1 MKILKATIQ
10 TVHVNSLFAIMKRIL
25 FFTIILLSSLGL
37 NCLAQQKQAVN
48 YADPMIGTADSRWML
63 FPGVTMPSGMV
74 NLSPD
79 NQNKGWKAGYE
90 YSIENIA
97 GFSHIHSWVMGGL
110 LTMPTTGE
118 LQTKPGDPK
127 DPDTGYRSR
136 FSHDTEV
143 ATPGYYAVT
152 LEDYKIRA
160 EITATK
166 RTGFQRYT
174 YPKSEKSR
182 ILFDLTI
189 PTEYGYRQYDTK
201 VEKINDTEIVGH
213 STQMGQGINCRLH
226 NDYTVYFIAK
236 LNKSFTSIGTWG
248 YSGNTPNSEKTVF
261 YGKGDFGAYVEFAT
275 DEGEEVLLKTGI
287 SFVSIEQARLNL
299 EIESN
304 EPFAW
309 DFEACKSFGAEVWN
323 NLLSNIKVDGNEA
336 DKRKFY
342 TNLYRTYTARAD
354 FSDVNGMYRDM
365 YEKVQVLDNPDNGIY
380 GCDALW
386 TTFWNINQ
394 LWNII
399 SPDLTNKWVNSMLEI
414 YDRGGWLPKGPTG
427 IEYSG
432 IMVASHEIPFIV
444 AAYQHGIRNFDI
456 EKAYKAMREI
466 QTVPGRYHEGGG
478 FVGNRQLEP
487 YMKHG
492 YVPIEAGWRNSE
504 AGSSNT
510 LEYAY
515 DDWCVAQFAKMLDK
529 KSDYQY
535 FMDRG
540 QNYRRMF
547 DPETK
552 FMRPRY
558 IDGSWMKP
566 FDPLEHSTW
575 FCEGSAWQYTWF
587 VPQDIYGLI
596 ELIGKDTFNERL
608 EFGMVESRK
617 KKFYHPQYVNV
628 GNQPNMQAAWL
639 FNYSGKPWLTQK
651 YSRLMV
657 QEYFGDN
664 PYNGWP
670 GDEDQGQMGS
680 WYVMTSM
687 GLFQMDGGC
696 REKPIYEIGSP
707 LFHKIEISLDPKY
720 YPGGKFVIE
729 TKNNSPKNMYVQN
742 AFLNGKKLTRC
753 WIYASE
759 LQAGGKLL
767 LEMGSTP
774 NKEWGVGIKNRPENP
789 N

>member
-1 MKILKATIQ
+1 
-10 TVHVNSLFAIMKRIL
+10 MKRIL
-25 FFTIILLSSLGL
+25 FLTIILIFSLKL
-37 NCLAQQKQAVN
+37 NCLAQQKQAVD
-48 YADPMIGTADSRWML
+48 YVDPMIGTADSRWML

-79 NQNKGWKAGYE
+79 NQNQGWKAGYE

-110 LTMPTTGE
+110 LTMPTTGK
-118 LQTKPGDPK
+118 LQTAPGNPK
-127 DPDTGYRSR
+127 DPDSGYRSR
-136 FSHDTEV
+136 FNHDTEM
-143 ATPGYYAVT
+143 ASPGYYAVT
-152 LEDYKIRA
+152 LEDYNIRA
-160 EITATK
+160 EITTTK

-201 VEKINDTEIVGH
+201 IEKVNDTEIVGH
-213 STQMGQGINCRLH
+213 STQMGEGQNCRLQ
-226 NDYTVYFIAK
+226 NDYTIYFVAK
-236 LNKSFTSIGTWG
+236 LNKPFHTIGAWG
-248 YSGNTPNSEKTVF
+248 DSNKSPNGDQTVFSGN
-261 YGKGDFGAYVEFAT
+261 GDFGAYLEFST
-275 DEGEEVLLKTGI
+275 NEGEEVLLKTGI
-287 SFVSIEQARLNL
+287 SFVSVEQARLNL
-299 EIESN
+299 EKESN
-304 EPFAW
+304 EPFGW
-309 DFEACKSFGAEVWN
+309 DFDACKKNGAEVWN
-323 NLLSNIKVDGNEA
+323 SLLSKIKVEGDEA

-365 YEKVQVLDNPDNGIY
+365 YEKVQVLENPENGIY
-380 GCDALW
+380 GSDALW

-399 SPDLTNKWVNSMLEI
+399 TPDLTNKWVNSMLEI
-414 YDRGGWLPKGPTG
+414 SDRGGWLPKGPTG

-444 AAYQHGIRNFDI
+444 AAYQHGIRNFDV
-456 EKAYKAMREI
+456 EKAYKAMYKL
-466 QTVPGRYHEGGG
+466 QTVPGRNHEGGG

-487 YMKHG
+487 YIKHG
-492 YVPIEAGWRNSE
+492 YVPVEAGWRNSE
-504 AGSSNT
+504 AASSNT

-515 DDWCVAQFAKMLDK
+515 DDWCVAQMAKMLDK

-535 FMDRG
+535 FLNRG
-540 QNYRRMF
+540 QSYRRMF

-552 FMRPRY
+552 FMRPRH
-558 IDGSWMKP
+558 IDGSWMEP
-566 FDPLEHSTW
+566 FNPLQRNHW
-575 FCEGSAWQYTWF
+575 FCEASAWQYTWF

-596 ELIGKDTFNERL
+596 DLMEVDIFNDRL
-608 EFGMVESRK
+608 EHGMVESRK
-617 KKFYHPQYVNV
+617 KKFHHMEYVNV

-680 WYVMTSM
+680 WYVMTTM

-696 REKPIYEIGSP
+696 RENPIYEIGSP
-707 LFHKIEISLDPKY
+707 LFDKIEIALDPKY

-729 TKNNSPKNMYVQN
+729 TKNNSSENFYVQK
-742 AFLNGKKLTRC
+742 AFLNGKELTKC
-753 WIYASE
+753 WIYASD
-759 LQAGGKLL
+759 LQAGGKLV
-767 LEMGSTP
+767 LEMSSKP
-774 NKEWGVGIKNRPENP
+774 NKEWGVGLKNKPKSP
-789 N
+789 NK